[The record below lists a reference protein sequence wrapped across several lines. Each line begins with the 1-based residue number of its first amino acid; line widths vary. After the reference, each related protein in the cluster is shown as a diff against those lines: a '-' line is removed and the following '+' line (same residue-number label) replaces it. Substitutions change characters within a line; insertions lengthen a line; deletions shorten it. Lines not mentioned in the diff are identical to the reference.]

1 MAESGKTIKRE
12 NFTNEWSQYLTLT
25 GSTDYYV
32 YVCAACWY
40 VEMEY
45 KSYFLSRAFTAD
57 YWNGSEWV
65 NGITLDK
72 TNDFDAFFFSHNR
85 DEGNVNMGSCHNEYP
100 LWRLHLYTFSSS
112 ATNFVWAGNYRM
124 AETTSTGEAFYYPS
138 GKKIQSRGAYSSPL
152 YLAGSSANDDYALNT
167 VFNRTNR
174 RGSQILASD
183 DVELIYYPY

>member
-25 GSTDYYV
+25 GSNDYYV

-45 KSYFLSRAFTAD
+45 KMLAYRTIVAD
-57 YWNGSEWV
+57 YWNGSEWI
-65 NGITLDK
+65 NGITYEVEL
-72 TNDFDAFFFSHNR
+72 FESSAYFFSHNR
-85 DEGNVNMGSCHNEYP
+85 DEGNINGASCHNEYP
-100 LWRLHLYTFSSS
+100 LWRLHLSTKKE
-112 ATNFVWAGNYRM
+112 ALTIFVWAGNYRM

-167 VFNRTNR
+167 AFNRTNR